1 MECCAA
7 AAEVSLMMA
16 HYRPNKLA
24 ADISLALFRLL
35 TLLPAGLAQLLTYEV
50 MDFLTNCPTESRGQ
64 PRVQIALYN
73 KNWTRP
79 LKKKKPGQ
87 EAGWLHFRSPCA
99 ARYNTRRGSAAGARG
114 QTQVVTHALRAVE
127 LLMTRLACPPSRLHL
142 RGPVP
147 RARTLP
153 LALNEP
159 NRLEWT
165 VETRRRRATPP
176 PYTETTQP
184 GAGC

>member
-50 MDFLTNCPTESRGQ
+50 MDFLTNCPTESRGR

-79 LKKKKPGQ
+79 LKKKNLDKRQ
-87 EAGWLHFRSPCA
+87 AGSIFVRLAPLATIHAADPLLVRAVKLRWLHTPSARSNC
-99 ARYNTRRGSAAGARG
+99 
-114 QTQVVTHALRAVE
+114 
-127 LLMTRLACPPSRLHL
+127 
-142 RGPVP
+142 
-147 RARTLP
+147 
-153 LALNEP
+153 
-159 NRLEWT
+159 
-165 VETRRRRATPP
+165 
-176 PYTETTQP
+176 
-184 GAGC
+184 